1 MSKVKEMQLI
11 HVQIV
16 AIQYCWNICV
26 SIELIDAID
35 VSIKSQ
41 NQLPGSKFLNRW
53 KENLEKKI
61 AF

>member
-11 HVQIV
+11 HVQIE
-16 AIQYCWNICV
+16 AIQYCRNICV

-41 NQLPGSKFLNRW
+41 NKSALVAWQQVFK
-53 KENLEKKI
+53 
-61 AF
+61 